1 MIPISFV
8 APPISER
15 QKNIVN
21 PDPGRFAT
29 NERWGEGYSYDQP
42 RNKFVQQAIHHM
54 YVNYSMF
61 PSIGAELTVIGP
73 VSEDLKTITLS
84 DARAYA
90 AAYPQNAYVSLDPT
104 QPEDPFEIRK
114 TSNHTAWSELE
125 IIAMMPTVS
134 SLLTITTE
142 ESQKPEF
149 QTGLTDPS
157 VPPGP
162 TAVAQLPSFNI
173 PLPSP
178 RIRDIETSLRSVMG
192 SSNVSPIQG
201 TEEIEDTL
209 LFKQPSGIDFSDWTQ
224 NVTAEKPA
232 VVNYNNHTDEHFYYV
247 ERLSEKNP
255 SAYDIGTAAG
265 YSALEAFKTK
275 AIAEIAKFA
284 HKDDTRISAEDI
296 NKVVVEST
304 YGPPDRPNPPPNST
318 TWRLAGRVPNK
329 TVQDL
334 VSNSSAGKNIP
345 HASTAF
351 RVFAEKA
358 EITRKT
364 SVQMGT
370 FKGTLKRTEKALS
383 RYAEILSEDGITSSM
398 LGGLNIEQESI
409 KVSSFFSVFDNFL
422 AANNIDPKPADLVE
436 LSFTEDFRLRCI
448 IYNGDIKL
456 KGLGI
461 SLYEADEIT
470 SVIYSPSESTLN
482 DVGPTTFGYIFYSR
496 DIIDAVENQKDPM
509 PWSEFVPRFTFPNPC
524 VKPTEIQNKI
534 AENRKKKKESS
545 LTEKLFNSESDIQKS
560 ALARLGITEK
570 DIYNSVTSALGEC
583 DGAQAALFKDAL
595 LVYNTV
601 YGKTSPKRLAI
612 RAATVLRDELLGRQ
626 LVSKEFAADAE
637 QAAIYA
643 ARPDV
648 LLREVETEV
657 NQMLYCLFGA
667 LGEAVMDQIL
677 KPMGASPTV
686 RNLVRDMS
694 RPPKPPLK
702 LKKGHT
708 TDFFKAWRKQVQKLL
723 IQFIK
728 QLILSIFKD
737 ILKAALGCPEPEADD
752 ESSTKKLRSSYG
764 VIQINDLVDR
774 KGDIDLT
781 RLATENGIFDR
792 RRSKEGEANSPIIT
806 YPPSKEKIRQFNK
819 DTSDILMSRETVELL
834 DGQAG
839 ERTQA
844 IIEAVVYGTIE
855 DKETA
860 TLERLAREDS
870 LAAQDP
876 RYATLTID
884 KGSIAGYFAALGL
897 LLGRW
902 PHEMLED
909 LSVSDEYCDDEYY
922 RPISDFGGVSNAQAQ
937 SQIQQQIDA
946 ILTKT
951 DQLCG
956 ILSFDFNFGLDM
968 KKFEGLLEP
977 PQFYTD
983 MLRAIADA
991 SNAARDAIARALA
1004 YPIEQPSLAPSS
1016 PPPYTQTELWQKLI
1030 ADPNYRDAEYLR
1042 PRADKD
1048 NKSGYFKEMTY
1059 RLGGMGQHQ
1068 EYIELSWDAR
1078 GAQVEIGKTGTLS
1091 DRKVKESEKVIAKSR
1106 AAESNAPS
1114 LEDDYTIK
1122 RFYPL
1127 NFSSMNTPFAA
1138 RQLNREWTT
1147 GRAAVQNRL
1156 RQLQHSLTTLAY
1168 GPNVGNWDSTNRTAA
1183 IASGLGED
1191 DWDFIGILANN
1202 SEHINYN
1209 VRGVYLLQDHPEEEH
1224 RATAKKRLN
1233 KFIKTIVQAPF
1244 QPNGDPCYETEE
1256 EFRARAMAE
1265 SIQSYLINFFLN
1277 IVPLFRVYS
1286 GWQTP
1291 DTLNLM
1297 AAYVFSTIKTESL
1310 KDGVFPLY
1318 LKEMETFTDVYSK
1331 EGEEARGFTDINLK
1345 KIDDPQKQLEYY
1357 IRQCISEM
1365 LKKVGTPE
1373 MFGDLTTS
1381 NFFETPWLR
1390 SRYQKLSDFFKR
1402 GILATGDLGTLALA
1416 QERQT
1421 LESEISRLER
1431 AIDADE
1437 DADTLNDL
1445 GIARL
1450 EANREL
1456 LPLKQAR
1463 LEEVRQLLE
1472 GQEMATVF
1480 IDNSQNSLNSLPG
1493 TFISQ
1498 TTNAT
1503 FAKRDFLTFVPLP
1516 YILASYAIYF
1526 DRIVN
1531 VNSKTIN
1538 SKFYSYRRIAAAND
1552 AFINAVIPNQLGQ
1565 SLKYFNPFPALVAGI
1580 EYFTFDEMRADKK
1593 YIDGMMDKLGAVESA
1608 REVIAANLD
1617 KAKEAL
1623 EKAEDSDH
1631 ADQTLDSI
1639 RWRFSKQE
1647 EVLARYTIP
1656 GGVTHFG
1663 ALFQANGIDKGPW
1676 WAIEFPAVYMA
1687 TDTDNPGYWFHS
1699 LLTAQSDEQEFPWGD
1714 PLGQDQDLKTPF
1726 SKQNST
1732 VRPNST
1738 VPGYWLGIEHIQEGY
1753 YLSAYGSAWIDALS
1767 IILPGINLLDD
1778 EAAPTRAEIA
1788 NVRNALVDNIR
1799 GGLNHDQITDTDR
1812 SMTWGTYFDLHPGL
1826 SRIPGDEVS
1835 TPFADL
1841 RRALYAFSVPYITEG
1856 RNIDT
1861 IDNFNL
1867 ATRKDRNTLPDRV
1880 ARRKDVLDRL
1890 NLGNIYNSDG
1900 VLTIGQ
1906 LNGLS
1911 TALGAFLSA
1920 NDLGN
1925 WEDT

>member
-1 MIPISFV
+1 MIPVSFV
-8 APPISER
+8 APPILER

-21 PDPGRFAT
+21 PSPERFTT
-29 NERWGEGYSYDQP
+29 NERWGLNYSYNQS
-42 RNKFVQQAIHHM
+42 RNKFVQQAIHHL
-54 YVNYSMF
+54 YINYSMF
-61 PSIGAELTVIGP
+61 PPIGANLTPVGP
-73 VSEDLKTITLS
+73 VLEDEKTITLT

-90 AAYPQNAYVSLDPT
+90 AAYPQNAYVAKDPT
-104 QPEDPFEIRK
+104 QPSGTFEIRK
-114 TSNHTAWSELE
+114 TSDYEAWVELDV
-125 IIAMMPTVS
+125 ISRIPLVTP
-134 SLLTITTE
+134 LLTITTE

-149 QTGLTDPS
+149 QTGLTDPD

-162 TAVAQLPSFNI
+162 TAVAQLPSFNL

-192 SSNVSPIQG
+192 SSNVSPIQRP
-201 TEEIEDTL
+201 EELEDIL
-209 LFKQPSGIDFSDWTQ
+209 VFKQPRDVDFSDWTQ

-232 VVNYNNHTDEHFYYV
+232 AVLYNNPTDEHFYYV
-247 ERLSEKNP
+247 ERISEKNP
-255 SAYDIGTAAG
+255 STYDIGTESGQA
-265 YSALEAFKTK
+265 ALEAFKTK
-275 AIAEIAKFA
+275 AITEIAKFT
-284 HKDDTRISAEDI
+284 HKDDFSLSAEDI
-296 NKVVVEST
+296 GSVVVDST

-318 TWRLAGRVPNK
+318 TWRLVGRVSDK
-329 TVQDL
+329 TVKDL
-334 VSNSSAGKNIP
+334 ASNSSAGRNIP
-345 HASTAF
+345 HVSAAF
-351 RVFAEKA
+351 KEFSEWA

-370 FKGTLKRTEKALS
+370 LKNTLKRTEKALV
-383 RYAEILSEDGITSSM
+383 RYSETLSEEGVTPSM
-398 LGGLNIEQESI
+398 LGGLNIERESV
-409 KVSSFFSVFDNFL
+409 KVSSFFSVFDDFL

-436 LSFTEDFRLRCI
+436 FSFTEDFRLRCI

-456 KGLGI
+456 KGLGV
-461 SLYEADEIT
+461 SLSQQGDVP

-482 DVGPTTFGYIFYSR
+482 DVSPTTFGYIFYSR
-496 DIIDAVENQKDPM
+496 DIIDAVENSKDPM
-509 PWSEFVPRFTFPNPC
+509 PWSEFVPKFTFPNPC
-524 VKPTEIQNKI
+524 VKPTEIQNRI
-534 AENRKKKKESS
+534 AENKKKKKDPSYK
-545 LTEKLFNSESDIQKS
+545 EKLFNTESDIQKS

-570 DIYNSVTSALGEC
+570 DLYNSVTSALGEC
-583 DGAQAALFKDAL
+583 DTAQAGLFKDAM
-595 LVYNTV
+595 LVYSTI
-601 YGKTSPKRLAI
+601 YGKTSPKKLAM

-648 LLREVETEV
+648 LLRDVETEV

-667 LGEAVMDQIL
+667 LGEAVTDQIL
-677 KPMGASPTV
+677 KPMGKSPTV

-737 ILKAALGCPEPEADD
+737 MLKAALGCGPEDDD

-774 KGDIDLT
+774 KGGIDLVK
-781 RLATENGIFDR
+781 LATENGILDR
-792 RRSKEGEANSPIIT
+792 KRKRGSNSLIT

-819 DTSDILMSRETVELL
+819 DTSDILMSQETVALL
-834 DGQAG
+834 DGQSTV
-839 ERTQA
+839 RTRA
-844 IIEAVVYGTIE
+844 IIEAVVYGTNE
-855 DKETA
+855 DKENAPFTA
-860 TLERLAREDS
+860 LQRENS
-870 LAAQDP
+870 LTAEDP
-876 RYATLTID
+876 KYATLTIN
-884 KGSIAGYFAALGL
+884 KESMAGYFAALGL

-909 LSVSDEYCDDEYY
+909 LSASDEYCDDEYY

-937 SQIQQQIDA
+937 AQIQQQIDA
-946 ILTKT
+946 ILAKT
-951 DQLCG
+951 DQICG

-968 KKFEGLLEP
+968 KKFEGLLDP

-983 MLRAIADA
+983 MLKAIAAA

-1004 YPIEQPSLAPSS
+1004 YPVEQPSLAPAE

-1030 ADPNYRDAEYLR
+1030 ANPSYGATEYLR
-1042 PRADKD
+1042 PRADRD
-1048 NKSGYFKEMTY
+1048 RYRGLIKEMTY
-1059 RLGGMGQHQ
+1059 RFGGLGRYQ
-1068 EYIELSWDAR
+1068 EYIELSWNAGGAR
-1078 GAQVEIGKTGTLS
+1078 VEIGKTGRTS
-1091 DRKVKESEKVIAKSR
+1091 DRKRRESEKVIAQSR
-1106 AAESNAPS
+1106 AAETNAPN

-1127 NFSSMNTPFAA
+1127 NFHSMNTPYAA

-1156 RQLQHSLTTLAY
+1156 RQLQHSLTSLAY
-1168 GPNVGNWDSTNRTAA
+1168 GPNVGNWDSTNRARA
-1183 IASGLGED
+1183 IEQGLSED
-1191 DWDFIGILANN
+1191 NWDFIGILANN

-1209 VRGVYLLQDHPEEEH
+1209 VRGVYLLQDHADEEI
-1224 RATAKKRLN
+1224 RTNASKKLN

-1277 IVPLFRVYS
+1277 IVPLFRVYN

-1318 LKEMETFTDVYSK
+1318 MKEMGTFTDVYSK
-1331 EGEEARGFTDINLK
+1331 EAEEARGFTDINLK
-1345 KIDDPQKQLEYY
+1345 KIDDPQRQLEYY

-1365 LKKVGTPE
+1365 LKRVGS
-1373 MFGDLTTS
+1373 TS
-1381 NFFETPWLR
+1381 NLFETPWLR
-1390 SRYQKLSDFFKR
+1390 NKYQKLSDFFKR

-1503 FAKRDFLTFVPLP
+1503 FAKRDFLAFVPLP

-1538 SKFYSYRRIAAAND
+1538 SKFYAYRRIAAAND

-1565 SLKYFNPFPALVAGI
+1565 SLKYFDPFPAVVAGI
-1580 EYFTFDEMRADKK
+1580 EYYTFDQMRADKK
-1593 YIDGMMDKLGAVESA
+1593 LIDGMMDKLEAVEAA
-1608 REVIAANLD
+1608 REVIATNLNNANNFL
-1617 KAKEAL
+1617 L
-1623 EKAEDSDH
+1623 TAENADH
-1631 ADQTLDSI
+1631 ADEVLDSI
-1639 RWRFSKQE
+1639 RWPYTKQQ

-1663 ALFQANGIDKGPW
+1663 ALYQAEQVDKGH
-1676 WAIEFPAVYMA
+1676 YDLS
-1687 TDTDNPGYWFHS
+1687 DTDDPGYWFHS
-1699 LLTAQSDEQEFPWGD
+1699 LLTAQRDEQEFPWGD
-1714 PLGQDQDLKTPF
+1714 NLGQDQALKTPF
-1726 SKQNST
+1726 SKQKST
-1732 VRPNST
+1732 RMTRSET
-1738 VPGYWLGIEHIQEGY
+1738 PGYWVGIEHIQEGY
-1753 YLSAYGSAWIDALS
+1753 WQSAYGSAWLDALS
-1767 IILPGINLLDD
+1767 ILFPGINLLDD
-1778 EAAPTRAEIA
+1778 EAAPTRTLIA
-1788 NVRNALVDNIR
+1788 NARNELVKNIR
-1799 GGLNHDQITDTDR
+1799 GGLNHDQITDTNKN
-1812 SMTWGTYFDLHPGL
+1812 MTWEAYFNLHPGVGEY
-1826 SRIPGDEVS
+1826 PGGGES

-1841 RRALYAFSVPYITEG
+1841 RRALYEFSVFYITEG
-1856 RNIDT
+1856 RDL
-1861 IDNFNL
+1861 DVDERGF
-1867 ATRKDRNTLPDRV
+1867 ATEKDKNTFPEGVR
-1880 ARRKDVLDRL
+1880 RRKDEMDRL
-1890 NLGNIYNSDG
+1890 HLGRIYNSDG
-1900 VLTIGQ
+1900 TLTVSQ

-1911 TALGAFLSA
+1911 TTLEAFLSA